1 MITKDQ
7 LAEKF
12 SGANSLLYQKNAL
25 VITESGGKKSFT
37 ATPDIDVPCKVD
49 TLKFEQGEASK
60 EEYNIIGQAGAWIVE
75 SEPGEIEI
83 GFRVPSIHEDILKLA
98 FGADAVSD
106 IEATVD
112 SVDYEGLALNL
123 KNKKVEGTWM
133 VLNNTKDRLMIINNS
148 VLFASLVLDSDAKG
162 VMAVDFNGSLESD
175 GTSPDV
181 IFLKK
186 KTS

>member
-1 MITKDQ
+1 MTTKDQ

-12 SGANSLLYQKNAL
+12 SGANSLLYQKSAL
-25 VITESGGKKSFT
+25 VITEAGGKKSFT
-37 ATPDIDVPCKVD
+37 ASPEIDVPCKVD
-49 TLKFEQGEASK
+49 TLNFEQGEASK

-83 GFRVPSIHEDILKLA
+83 GFRVPSIHKDILKLA
-98 FGADAVSD
+98 YGEDAVSD
-106 IEATVD
+106 IEASVD
-112 SVDYEGLALNL
+112 SEDWEGVALKLN
-123 KNKKVEGTWM
+123 NKKVEGTWM
-133 VLNNTKDRLMIINNS
+133 ILNNSKDRLMIINNS

-175 GTSPDV
+175 GTNPDV

-186 KTS
+186 KSA